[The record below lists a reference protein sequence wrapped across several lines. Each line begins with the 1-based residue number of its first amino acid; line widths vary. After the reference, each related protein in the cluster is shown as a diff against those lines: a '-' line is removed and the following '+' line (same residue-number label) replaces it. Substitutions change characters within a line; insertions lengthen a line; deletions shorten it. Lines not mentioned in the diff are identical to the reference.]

1 MLEDSVYEVLK
12 QTVGEDNITRDPGI
26 LDTYAFQWGE
36 ELYNAQPGK
45 KPNRFGQ
52 RPLAVVLPKSTEE
65 VQAIIRVCN
74 EHDLKFKA
82 LSTGLGRWAG
92 VSSPHAIQIDLRRMN
107 RILEVDA
114 KNMYAVIEPY
124 VTNAELQ
131 SELFK
136 YGLMH
141 HAQGAGPQTSP
152 LASHTSF
159 VGPGFTSPH
168 TGYSARN
175 VLGVEWVLPDGAI
188 LRLGSFD
195 HNGKWFSGDGP
206 GPSLRG
212 VMRGWLG
219 TYGGLGVFTKCAI
232 RLYSWPAQKEWKWRT
247 GGTIPNYEWDIPN
260 YWKIYVLNFENW
272 DTYQKAYYE
281 ISDRELAMIATTS
294 AAEGLAVMFT
304 NTKTDAIN
312 AIMAGLL
319 AKIKKYIIV
328 LLAAHTQR
336 EFEFRTKLL
345 KFITEKYG
353 GKDLVET
360 GVIKPKPMH
369 YGEAVRNMLGAHAFR
384 FSNCFQST
392 HGGMDTIS
400 MAVKI
405 AQLNKPIKQ
414 KYIKKHVIG
423 DDRGEGIW
431 MTSYEGGHMAHL
443 EAPTVYNPTSAES
456 CSGYT
461 EYQDE
466 SNKMDF
472 EQALGMPFFVVGEEV
487 HNYYADRTMNYP
499 NWLRKIKN
507 AFDPKGASDSGFY
520 ITGETKEK

>member
-1 MLEDSVYEVLK
+1 VLEDALFNAFK
-12 QTVGEDNITRDPGI
+12 KIVGEENITRDPGI

-36 ELYNAQPGK
+36 ELHNIQPGR

-52 RPLAVVLPKSTEE
+52 RPLAVMLPGSTME
-65 VQAIIRVCN
+65 VQAIVHLCN
-74 EHDLKFKA
+74 EHDLQFKA

-92 VSSPHAIQIDLRRMN
+92 VSSSHAIQIDLRRMN
-107 RILEVDA
+107 RILEVDS

-131 SELFK
+131 AELFK

-159 VGPGFTSPH
+159 VGPGFTSPY
-168 TGYSARN
+168 TGFSGRN
-175 VLGVEWVLPDGAI
+175 LLGVEWVLPNGEI

-219 TYGGLGVFTKCAI
+219 AYGGLGVFTKCAI
-232 RLYSWPAQKEWKWRT
+232 RLYSWPAQKDWKWRT
-247 GGTIPNYEWDIPN
+247 GGTIPNYEWDIPQ
-260 YWKIYVLNFENW
+260 YWKIFVLNFENW
-272 DTYQKAYYE
+272 EAYEKAYYE
-281 ISDRELAMIATTS
+281 INDRELAMIATAS
-294 AAEGLAVMFT
+294 APEGLAVLFT
-304 NTKTDAIN
+304 NTKTEAIN
-312 AIMAGLL
+312 AIMGGLL
-319 AKIKKYIIV
+319 TKIKKYIIV
-328 LLAAHTQR
+328 LVAAHTQR
-336 EFEFRTKLL
+336 EFEFRTRLL
-345 KFITEKYG
+345 RVITEKYG
-353 GKDLVET
+353 GKDLVEA
-360 GVIKPKPMH
+360 GVIVPKPMH

-392 HGGMDTIS
+392 HGGMDSIS
-400 MAVKI
+400 LAVRI

-414 KYIKKHVIG
+414 KYIKKRVIG

-431 MTSYEGGHMAHL
+431 MTGYEGGHLAHL
-443 EAPTVYNPTSAES
+443 EAPTVYDPTSAQS

-466 SNKMDF
+466 SNKMDLD
-472 EQALGMPFFVVGEEV
+472 QALGMPFFIVGDDV

-499 NWLRKIKN
+499 DWLRKIKN
-507 AFDPKGASDSGFY
+507 AFDPKGASDPGY
-520 ITGETKEK
+520 YVTGAAKEK